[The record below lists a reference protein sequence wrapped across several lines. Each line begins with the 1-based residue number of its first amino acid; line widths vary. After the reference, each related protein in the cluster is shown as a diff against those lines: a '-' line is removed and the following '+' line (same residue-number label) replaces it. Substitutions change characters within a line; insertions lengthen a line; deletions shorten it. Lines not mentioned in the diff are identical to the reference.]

1 MQWSLFAHRIMIQN
15 SCQPAMPAM
24 MVPETYGGGY
34 GPKDGMSYDDQ
45 NMYRKWDYNSFDIN
59 YILVQQNYKTNLQN

>member
-1 MQWSLFAHRIMIQN
+1 
-15 SCQPAMPAM
+15 MPAM